1 MISSTNTIVPES
13 LAGCILI
20 FVTTSH
26 NLPVAPPPLA
36 QRLEA
41 KWRGL
46 GQSPS
51 IKPTNYSEEP
61 YFLYGAYIL
70 E

>member
-13 LAGCILI
+13 IAGCII
-20 FVTTSH
+20 FVTISH
-26 NLPVAPPPLA
+26 NLPVAPPSLA

-61 YFLYGAYIL
+61 YFFITN
-70 E
+70 